1 MRCSWSCGLIVTQA
15 DLRVGVGGG
24 LVLANPVI
32 AASGTFGYGVE
43 YAGVVDLR
51 VFGAVVV
58 KGISRRPSAGHPP
71 PRLVET
77 AAGMLNA
84 IGLQNIGVDRFVS
97 EKLPWLRSR
106 GITVVVNCW
115 GNTVEEYGE
124 VVAVLDAA
132 SGISALEV
140 NISSP
145 NKREWGG
152 IIAADAKRT
161 AEVVAVARAR
171 TRLSIWVKLSPNV
184 GDIAEVARA
193 AEDAGADA
201 LCVANTYLGMAVD
214 VRRRRPVLSNVTG
227 GLSGPAI
234 KPLTLRAVYQV
245 VHSTRLPVIG
255 VGGISS
261 GEDALEYLLVGARAV
276 QVGTA
281 NLYDP
286 GAGPKI
292 LRQIKKFLRAEEIAR
307 VEDFVGSLK
316 SGAPR

>member
-1 MRCSWSCGLIVTQA
+1 MAAEA
-15 DLRVGVGGG
+15 DLRVDVGGG

-51 VFGAVVV
+51 ALGAVVV

-77 AAGMLNA
+77 PAGMLNA
-84 IGLQNIGVDRFVS
+84 IGLQNIGVERFVA

-115 GNTVEEYGE
+115 GNTVEEYAE
-124 VVAVLDAA
+124 VVAALDTAP
-132 SGISALEV
+132 GIAALEV

-152 IIAADAKRT
+152 IIASDAKRT
-161 AEVVAVARAR
+161 AQVVAVVRAA
-171 TRLSIWVKLSPNV
+171 TRLPVWVKLSPNV
-184 GDIAEVARA
+184 SDITEVARV

-214 VRRRRPVLSNVTG
+214 LRRRQPVLSNVTG

-234 KPLTLRAVYQV
+234 KPLSLRAVYQV
-245 VHSTRLPVIG
+245 VRATDLPVIG
-255 VGGISS
+255 IGGISN
-261 GEDALEYLLVGARAV
+261 GDDALEYLLVGARAI

-292 LRQIKKFLRAEEIAR
+292 LRQIKKFLEGEGIAR
-307 VEDFVGSLK
+307 LQDFVGSLK
-316 SGAPR
+316 RRTPH

>member
-1 MRCSWSCGLIVTQA
+1 MAAEA
-15 DLRVGVGGG
+15 DLRVDVGGG

-43 YAGVVDLR
+43 YAGVVDPRAL
-51 VFGAVVV
+51 GAVVV
-58 KGISRRPSAGHPP
+58 KGISRRPSAGHPS

-77 AAGMLNA
+77 PAGMLNA
-84 IGLQNIGVDRFVS
+84 IGLQNIGVERFVA
-97 EKLPWLRSR
+97 EKLPWLRRR

-124 VVAVLDAA
+124 VVAALDTAP
-132 SGISALEV
+132 GIAALEV

-152 IIAADAKRT
+152 IIASDAKRT
-161 AEVVAVARAR
+161 AEVVALVRAA
-171 TRLSIWVKLSPNV
+171 TRLPLWVKLSPNV
-184 GDIAEVARA
+184 SDITEVARV

-214 VRRRRPVLSNVTG
+214 LRRRQPVLSNVTG

-234 KPLTLRAVYQV
+234 KPLNLRAVYQV
-245 VHSTRLPVIG
+245 VRATKLPVIG
-255 VGGISS
+255 IGGISN
-261 GEDALEYLLVGARAV
+261 GNDALEYLLVGARAV

-292 LRQIKKFLRAEEIAR
+292 LRQIKKFLEAEGIAQLQ
-307 VEDFVGSLK
+307 DFVGSLK

>member
-1 MRCSWSCGLIVTQA
+1 MAAEA
-15 DLRVGVGGG
+15 DLRVDVGGG

-43 YAGVVDLR
+43 YAGVADLR
-51 VFGAVVV
+51 ALGAVVV
-58 KGISRRPSAGHPP
+58 KGISQRPCAGHPP

-77 AAGMLNA
+77 PAGMLNA
-84 IGLQNIGVDRFVS
+84 IGLQNIGVERFVA

-106 GITVVVNCW
+106 GVTVVVNCW

-124 VVAVLDAA
+124 VVAALDTAP
-132 SGISALEV
+132 GIAALEV

-152 IIAADAKRT
+152 IIATDAKRT
-161 AEVVAVARAR
+161 AEVVAVARGA
-171 TRLSIWVKLSPNV
+171 TRLPLWVKLSPNV
-184 GDIAEVARA
+184 SDITEVARV

-201 LCVANTYLGMAVD
+201 LCVANTYIGMAVD
-214 VRRRRPVLSNVTG
+214 LRRRQPILSNVTG

-234 KPLTLRAVYQV
+234 KPLNLRAVYQV
-245 VHSTRLPVIG
+245 VRATKLPVIG
-255 VGGISS
+255 IGGIST
-261 GEDALEYLLVGARAV
+261 GNDALEYLLVGAHAV

-292 LRQIKKFLRAEEIAR
+292 LRQIKKFLEAEGVAH
-307 VEDFVGSLK
+307 VHDFVGSLK
-316 SGAPR
+316 SGGHVDRPTKLS

>member
-1 MRCSWSCGLIVTQA
+1 MAKV
-15 DLRVGVGGG
+15 DLRVDVGGG

-43 YAGVVDLR
+43 YAGVTDLR
-51 VFGAVVV
+51 VLGAVVV
-58 KGISRRPSAGHPP
+58 KGISRKPSAGHPP

-77 AAGMLNA
+77 PAGMLNA
-84 IGLQNIGVDRFVS
+84 IGLQNIGVERFLA
-97 EKLPWLRSR
+97 EKLPWLRQR

-115 GNTVEEYGE
+115 GNTVEEYGD
-124 VVAVLDAA
+124 VVAALDAA
-132 SGISALEV
+132 PGIAALEV

-152 IIAADAKRT
+152 IIATDTKRT
-161 AEVVAVARAR
+161 AEVVAVARAQ
-171 TRLSIWVKLSPNV
+171 TRRPLWVKLSPNV
-184 GDIAEVARA
+184 SDIAEVARA

-214 VRRRRPVLSNVTG
+214 LRRRQPVLSNVTG

-234 KPLTLRAVYQV
+234 KPLNLRAVYQV
-245 VHSTRLPVIG
+245 VHSTKLPVIG
-255 VGGISS
+255 IGGISS
-261 GEDALEYLLVGARAV
+261 GNDALEYLLVGACAV

-286 GAGPKI
+286 AAGPKI
-292 LRQIKKFLRAEEIAR
+292 LRQIKKFLEAEEIDH
-307 VEDFVGSLK
+307 VQDFVGSLK
-316 SGAPR
+316 SGVSS